1 MKLGYA
7 RVSTKDQNLDLQL
20 DALIKAGC
28 TQPIYQEKIST
39 RKSERPE
46 FNHLLSRLMP
56 GDTVVVWKLDRL
68 ARDLKELIHLVEHFH
83 TLEVNFIS
91 LSEQIDTSNANGRLT
106 FHIFCSVAQFER
118 DVIRERTL
126 AGMEAARVRGKL
138 GGRTPSLT
146 DSEILDLKKFYADK
160 TISIKRLCDM
170 FGIKR
175 TTLYKYVKN

>member
-7 RVSTKDQNLDLQL
+7 RVSTKDQNLDLQV
-20 DALIKAGC
+20 DALLKAGC
-28 TQPIYQEKIST
+28 EPPIYQEKIST
-39 RKSERPE
+39 RKSDRPE
-46 FNHLLSRLMP
+46 FSKMLDKLRP

-68 ARDLKELIHLVEHFH
+68 ARDLKELISLVENFH
-83 TLEVNFIS
+83 NKGVNFVS
-91 LSEQIDTSNANGRLT
+91 LCEQIDTSDANGRLI

-118 DVIRERTL
+118 DIIRERTL
-126 AGMEAARVRGKL
+126 AGMEAARARGKL

-146 DSEILDLKKFYADK
+146 DSEILDLRKFYEDK

-175 TTLYKYVKN
+175 TTLYKYVKK